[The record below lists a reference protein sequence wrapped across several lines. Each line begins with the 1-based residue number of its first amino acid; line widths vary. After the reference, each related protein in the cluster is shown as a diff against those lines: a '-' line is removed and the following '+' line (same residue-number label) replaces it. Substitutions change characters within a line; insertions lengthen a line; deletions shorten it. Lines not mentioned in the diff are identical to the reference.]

1 MGREGIRGLSENSNA
16 KFEMENV
23 KFKGRRF
30 GAHTSIAGGV
40 NQAIARALKCG
51 FSAAQ
56 IFVKSNQQWM
66 AAPLSES
73 EVATFR
79 EARAQADLFIFGH
92 TGYLINLGGN
102 KPENVEKSLA
112 SLVLETERAQ
122 ALGLPFLVLHPGS
135 HGGDGEE
142 IGLERIAAR
151 LNEWAQ
157 RTSSSSVKIALEC
170 TAGSGGHLGYKLE
183 HLQTLLA
190 RVEQP
195 SRFGICLDTAH
206 LFAAGYPIHEEAGYR
221 AFVTEFEQKIG
232 HQQLLA
238 FHLND
243 TPCLLGSR
251 RDRHEHLGE
260 GRIGLETFRWI
271 VQDPVWKQVP
281 MVLETPKGEE
291 MTEDVVNL
299 QKLMAFLE

>member
-1 MGREGIRGLSENSNA
+1 
-16 KFEMENV
+16 MEKLN
-23 KFKGRRF
+23 FKGRRF

-40 NQAIARALKCG
+40 NQAIARAQKCG
-51 FSAAQ
+51 FTAAQ

-66 AAPLSES
+66 AAPLTTAEIR
-73 EVATFR
+73 AFR
-79 EARAQADLFIFGH
+79 EAQAQADLFIFGH
-92 TGYLINLGGN
+92 TGYLINLGGS

-151 LNEWAQ
+151 LNQWVQ
-157 RTSSSSVKIALEC
+157 RTPEASVKIALEC
-170 TAGSGGHLGYKLE
+170 TAGSGGHLGYRLE

-190 RVEQP
+190 RVENP
-195 SRFGICLDTAH
+195 ARFGVCLDTAH
-206 LFAAGYPIHEEAGYR
+206 LFAAGYPIHIEAGYR
-221 AFVTEFEQKIG
+221 AFVAEYEERIG
-232 HQQLLA
+232 RTQLLA

-251 RDRHEHLGE
+251 RDRHEHLGQ

-271 VQDPVWKQVP
+271 VQDPTWHAVP
-281 MVLETPKGEE
+281 MVLETPKEEE
-291 MTEDVVNL
+291 MSEDVENL
-299 QKLMAFLE
+299 KKLAAFI